1 MPRLSLAKLERHL
14 YSAADRLRQEG
25 LDAATYKDY
34 IFGMLFLKRCS
45 DVYDAERE
53 KLVAGKVEQGMAHD
67 EAATT
72 YGENPDY
79 YDGFF
84 VPERARWKYLQD
96 QLNDGA
102 VVYGSVLDTALGALS
117 ESNEILEH
125 VLDHISFL
133 RTQGTKRLVSD
144 DCCKDL
150 VRHFSKHRLRNE
162 DFQFSDLLGA
172 AYEFLINMFAESAG
186 KKGGDFYTP
195 RDVIRLMVRILK
207 PAPGLSVYDPTCG
220 SGGMLIISREFVEQ
234 SGGDP
239 TNLRLCGQVN
249 DASAWSICRLNMLLH
264 GVPGADIQLQDTL
277 LHPMHRE
284 AGELERFDRVI
295 ANPPFSQ
302 NYTTSNMEFKE
313 RFRWGWCPTTGKKG
327 DLMFAQHML
336 AMCKEKGM
344 VATVM
349 PHGVLFRSGA
359 EKEIRK
365 KFLEQDLVEAVIGL
379 PQNLFYGAGIPACI
393 LIMRPNLTGQA
404 SNPNKPADRRGKV
417 LFINADA
424 EFHAGRAQNYLRP
437 EHVEKVVSTFDR
449 YQDIPGYARVVPL
462 TEIASAA
469 NDFNLNIRRY
479 VDNSPP
485 PEPHD
490 VRAHLLGGVPV
501 AEVADKRP
509 LFNALS
515 FNPAHA
521 FAARQQDAKYY
532 DFAPA
537 LPDRAAIRPLVE
549 NDPGVQACL
558 VAVRKD
564 LAAWWTE
571 HSPRLADLPKSR
583 ALNRVR
589 AEFLETFVTA
599 LLQMKASGGTPPL
612 DRFKLAGVIATWWTD
627 TLPDFKTLLEN
638 GFPGVIDGWVDA
650 IADAVEDDEAAGPV
664 LDPFAHKLVRRT
676 MTDYLERIAAAKADI
691 ARLKGEKEAF
701 EQSNAP
707 DDLDEEELGNWNYP
721 KELESQ
727 IKEAKDAIKEKLQVA
742 KPLADKLK
750 SLGKPAKAA
759 ERAIAALSGD
769 GTKSIARAK
778 KKGLPTAELEETLRQ
793 NQVALK
799 AMQQEAEELTGRI
812 AGIEASCQPDR
823 DRIVAIEAELQPY
836 EAIKEKLAEARARY
850 RTLTAEF
857 VNELK
862 SRCDAM
868 NDDQKRALVLELFA
882 QDVHAGLDAAVA
894 EKRQEFVRFIEGL
907 WDKYRVTLTALR
919 NGRADVELKLGTFL
933 KALSYT

>member
-14 YSAADRLRQEG
+14 MSAADRLRQEG
-25 LDAATYKDY
+25 IDAATYKDY

-45 DVYDAERE
+45 DVFEAERE
-53 KLVAGKVEQGMAHD
+53 KIVGRKIAQGMVKESA
-67 EAATT
+67 ETQ

-84 VPERARWKYLQD
+84 VPDCARWPYLQD
-96 QLNDGA
+96 KLNDA
-102 VVYGSVLDTALGALS
+102 TVVYGAVLDKALAALR
-117 ESNEILEH
+117 EANPQLEH
-125 VLDHISFL
+125 VLDRIFFMAAES
-133 RTQGTKRLVSD
+133 GKRIVSD
-144 DCCKDL
+144 ECCKDL
-150 VRHFSKHRLRNE
+150 VRRIFSRYRLRNE

-172 AYEFLINMFAESAG
+172 AYEFLINNFAESAG

-220 SGGMLIISREFVEQ
+220 SGGMLIISREFIEQ

-249 DASAWSICRLNMLLH
+249 DPSAWSICKLNMLLH
-264 GVPGADIQLQDTL
+264 GVTGADIQLQDTL
-277 LHPMHRE
+277 LHPQHKE
-284 AGELERFDRVI
+284 GGELERFDRVI

-302 NYTTSNMEFKE
+302 NYTRNNMEFPE
-313 RFRWGWCPTTGKKG
+313 RFRWGWCPTSGKKG

-336 AMCKEKGM
+336 AVCKPGGM

-349 PHGVLFRSGA
+349 PHGVLFRGGA

-365 KFLEQDLVEAVIGL
+365 KFLEQDLIEAVIGL

-404 SNPNKPADRRGKV
+404 PNAKKPADRRGKV

-424 EFHAGRAQNYLRP
+424 EFYSGRAQNYLRP

-462 TEIASAA
+462 TEITSEA

-501 AEVADKRP
+501 AEVANNRP
-509 LFNALS
+509 LFDALG
-515 FNPAHA
+515 FNPTHA
-521 FAARQQDAKYY
+521 FATRPADAAYY
-532 DFAPA
+532 DFGPA

-549 NDPGVQACL
+549 NDPGVQKAL
-558 VAVRKD
+558 STVRRH
-564 LAAWWTE
+564 LGQWWSE
-571 HSPRLADLPKSR
+571 HSPRLAKLPEHRK
-583 ALNRVR
+583 LNQVR
-589 AEFLETFVTA
+589 AEFLETFVAT
-599 LLQMKASGGTPPL
+599 LLPLNTL

-664 LDPFAHKLVRRT
+664 LDPFTHKFVRRT
-676 MTDYLERIAAAKADI
+676 MTDYLERIAAAKSDI
-691 ARLKGEKEAF
+691 ARLKGEKDAF
-701 EQSNAP
+701 EQSNPP
-707 DDLDEEELGNWNYP
+707 DDLDEEGLESWNYP
-721 KELESQ
+721 KDIDRQIRELKAEHKDEIKALAKLEKTGAKPSKASRGSASAPSPELVVARKNLQ
-727 IKEAKDAIKEKLQVA
+727 PVFNQLAAFEAALAPYETIKEQ
-742 KPLADKLK
+742 
-750 SLGKPAKAA
+750 
-759 ERAIAALSGD
+759 
-769 GTKSIARAK
+769 
-778 KKGLPTAELEETLRQ
+778 
-793 NQVALK
+793 
-799 AMQQEAEELTGRI
+799 LT
-812 AGIEASCQPDR
+812 
-823 DRIVAIEAELQPY
+823 
-836 EAIKEKLAEARARY
+836 EARSRF

-862 SRCDAM
+862 LRCTGF
-868 NDDQKRALVLELFA
+868 DDTEKRDLVLELFA
-882 QDVHAGLDAAVA
+882 QDVQAGLDAAVA
-894 EKRQEFVRFIEGL
+894 EKRQELFRFIEGL
-907 WDKYRVTLTALR
+907 WDKYRVTLTTLR
-919 NGRADVELKLGTFL
+919 DGRAEVESRLGTFL
-933 KALSYT
+933 KTLAYA